1 MNTRETRPRITVCLC
16 WFHPLVPSEFRR
28 LLSGNGLRL
37 SERRVDPKTLG
48 EGARLRLTRAN
59 VYILEA
65 HSDLALTESLVT
77 RLLEQ
82 HPGAR
87 ILMVAERFDQRS
99 AFSLL
104 RLGVKGLLGFDQ
116 APSSLR
122 RAVKEISREG
132 FWVQRSLLSRFIDS
146 TVRSLQP
153 WNPKLLTDQTHL
165 SRRENEVCGLLLENL
180 SNREIASRLHVS
192 ERTAKF
198 HVSNLL
204 AKCGLRRRADLV
216 VLSYTRL
223 QNGDDPRRG
232 PRASRFTE
240 A

>member
-1 MNTRETRPRITVCLC
+1 MSTHETRPRVTVCLG

-37 SERRVDPKTLG
+37 SDRRIDPKALTAG
-48 EGARLRLTRAN
+48 TRLRLARAN

-82 HPGAR
+82 HPGGR

-104 RLGVKGLLGFDQ
+104 RLGVKGLLSFEQ
-116 APSSLR
+116 AASSLR

-132 FWVQRSLLSRFIDS
+132 FWVPRSLLSRFIDS

-153 WNPKLLTDQTHL
+153 WNPKPLTDQAQL

-216 VLSYTRL
+216 VLSYSRL
-223 QNGDDPRRG
+223 HLGDDPRLNPRP
-232 PRASRFTE
+232 PRATGV
-240 A
+240 